1 MHMYRYTMYVYFK
14 PKFRDLFSKKH
25 CPHIMYQPPWAS
37 GRASSYYTIGFW
49 FWASVIEEW
58 VLEAKTECYPMD
70 KVKSLPFFWLSNEVK
85 NMQSFAEQSVFASVF
100 YLWPPLW
107 VLPLISINCEF
118 WNLQYVRKLCSK
130 ILLPALVWFLE
141 YSVFAEDVTYW
152 RKYILC

>member
-1 MHMYRYTMYVYFK
+1 MPHPNRSSNTTIRFFTCTITFFFK
-14 PKFRDLFSKKH
+14 
-25 CPHIMYQPPWAS
+25 IT
-37 GRASSYYTIGFW
+37 ASSYYTIGFW

-118 WNLQYVRKLCSK
+118 GNLQYVRKLCSK